1 VKEYGMSTPLV
12 SVIVTLKNGERFLR
26 AALDSVFAQ
35 DYQPLD
41 IVVVDDYSQDRSAE
55 IAQAFEQVRFFR
67 HECGSPSSS
76 RNFGLEMARG
86 EFVAFLAHDDLWTPN
101 KVKLQVNYLLAHPEI
116 QYTVA
121 RFKFFL
127 DPGCVVPYGF
137 RQELFEKDHLGRVPE
152 TLLARKALFEEIG
165 NFDPQLITAEDVD
178 WFARAQD
185 RGIPMAIIPQVLL
198 YKRVHDTNTSM
209 NVTLNN
215 QSMLRAL
222 RRSIQRKRREAE

>member
-1 VKEYGMSTPLV
+1 MNAPLV
-12 SVIVTLKNGERFLR
+12 SVIVTVENGERFLR

-41 IVVVDDYSQDRSAE
+41 IIVVDYSQDRSAE

-67 HECGSPSSS
+67 RECGSPSSS

-86 EFVAFLAHDDLWTPN
+86 KFVAFLAYDDLWTPD
-101 KVKLQVNYLLAHPEI
+101 KVKLQVNYLLAHPEV
-116 QYTVA
+116 QYSIT
-121 RFKFFL
+121 RFKYFL
-127 DPGCVVPYGF
+127 EPGCAVPYGF
-137 RQELFEKDHLGRVPE
+137 RQELFEKDHLGRIPE
-152 TLLARKALFEEIG
+152 TLLTRKTLFEEIG
-165 NFDPQLITAEDVD
+165 NFDSQLITAEDVD

-209 NVTLNN
+209 NNVTFNN
-215 QSMLRAL
+215 QNMLRAL
-222 RRSIQRKRREAE
+222 RRSIQRKQREAE